1 MQSLPIR
8 EWRDV
13 TTTVFNEQI
22 LPLNRPAVLR
32 GLVSDWPAVRAG
44 VDSPRAIVD
53 YLTRFDIGSSAST
66 ARGDP
71 KIAGRFFYDDAL
83 TGFNFERRKTPLAE
97 SLRELLRIAEEAEPP
112 SIYIQALPVAD
123 SMPDFARENVLR
135 ILPESISGR
144 VWIGNRVTVQTH
156 YDLTS
161 NIACV
166 VAGRR
171 RFTLFPPEQV
181 ANLYVG
187 PLEFTLAGTP
197 VSMVK
202 LDAPDFERYPRFR
215 DALAQAHVAELE
227 PGDAVYIPYMW
238 WHHVETL
245 ASVNVLVN
253 YWWAETPRWMGSPFE
268 ALVHAMLA
276 VRSLPP
282 QHRAI
287 WRTWFDHFIFDSPE
301 NSAAHLP
308 AHSRGVQSA
317 PTAETAAMMRG
328 YLLAELSRPDRNTR

>member
-1 MQSLPIR
+1 MQPSSMR

-13 TTTVFNEQI
+13 TPAVFNDQI
-22 LPLNRPAVLR
+22 LPLNQPAVLR
-32 GLVSDWPAVRAG
+32 GLVAHWPAVRAG
-44 VDSPRAIVD
+44 EESPRAIVD
-53 YLTRFDIGSSAST
+53 YLTRLDIGSSASA

-71 KIAGRFFYDDAL
+71 AIGGRFFYDDAM
-83 TGFNFERRKTPLAE
+83 TGLNFERRKAPLVE
-97 SLRELLRIAEEAEPP
+97 SLRELLRIVDEAQPP
-112 SIYIQALPVAD
+112 SIYIQALPIAE
-123 SMPDFARENVLR
+123 SMPAFSNENVLAL
-135 ILPESISGR
+135 LPESIGAR
-144 VWIGNRVTVQTH
+144 VWVGNRVTVQTH

-181 ANLYVG
+181 TNLYVG

-215 DALAQAHVAELE
+215 DALANAQVAELG
-227 PGDAVYIPYMW
+227 PGDAIYIPYMW

-245 ASVNVLVN
+245 AAFNVLVN

-268 ALVHAMLA
+268 AMVHAMLA

-287 WRTWFDHFIFDSPE
+287 WRAWFDHYIFGAPE
-301 NSAAHLP
+301 DSAAHLP
-308 AHSRGVQSA
+308 PHSRGVQSA
-317 PTAETAAMMRG
+317 PTAETAAMMRS
-328 YLLAELSRPDRNTR
+328 YLLQELSRADRNSR

>member
-1 MQSLPIR
+1 MR

-13 TTTVFNEQI
+13 TTAVFNEQI
-22 LPLNRPAVLR
+22 LPLNQPAVLR
-32 GLVSDWPAVRAG
+32 GLVGHWPAVRAG
-44 VDSPRAIVD
+44 VESPRAIVD
-53 YLTRFDIGSSAST
+53 YLARLDNGSSAST
-66 ARGDP
+66 AHGDP
-71 KIAGRFFYDDAL
+71 KIGGRFFYDAAM
-83 TGFNFERRKTPLAE
+83 TGFNFERRKTPLVD
-97 SLRELLRIAEEAEPP
+97 SLHELLRIVDDELPP
-112 SIYIQALPVAD
+112 SIYIQALPVAE
-123 SMPDFARENVLR
+123 SMPDFPRENALG
-135 ILPESISGR
+135 ILPESIGAR
-144 VWIGNRVTVQTH
+144 IWVGNRVTVQTH

-197 VSMVK
+197 VSMVQ

-215 DALAQAHVAELE
+215 DALAHAQVGELE
-227 PGDAVYIPYMW
+227 PGDAIFIPYMW

-245 ASVNVLVN
+245 SGFNVLVN

-268 ALVHAMLA
+268 ALVHALLA

-282 QHRAI
+282 QHREI
-287 WRTWFDHFIFDSPE
+287 WRTWFDHYIFETPE

-308 AHSRGVQSA
+308 PHSRGVLSA

-328 YLLAELSRPDRNTR
+328 YLLAELSRADRNSR